1 MSTRERMSSVDTA
14 WLRMDRPNNLM
25 MIVGVMVFGG
35 RVDYQRLL
43 KTLRA
48 RLLPYPR
55 FHQRVAFDATGA
67 WWEDDEDFELEGH
80 VMRTALPGSGGKP
93 ELQKLVAELVSQPL
107 NRHKPLWQFQLV
119 DNYLGGSAMVA
130 RIHHCIA
137 DGIALIGVM
146 NSLTDTVADAPVEPP
161 AGSLPP
167 KSKRKQHAKPSESH
181 LWDPLLAPLES
192 ALATTKKWSGTLVS
206 KSVDVWNH
214 PEQAVDYARISA
226 AVATDIGE
234 IALMPN
240 DSNTRFKGK
249 PGTVKRVAWS
259 DPMSLDEIK
268 AVGKALGCSVNDVLL
283 SCVAGALGDYLAA
296 QGDKVDGVE
305 LRAMVPVN
313 LRAPGGEHQL
323 GNQFG
328 LVPLLLPAGID
339 HPITRVF
346 EVRRRMEKLKG
357 SYQAALAMGLLS
369 ILGVC
374 PKSIQSQI
382 LGLIARKASAVMT
395 NVPGPQT
402 QLWLAGE
409 RLIEQMFWVP
419 QSGDIGIGVSILSYN
434 GQVQM
439 GVITDKRFVPDPE
452 RIVASFEPEFE
463 HLLLLLLMEPW
474 DGERSTEQIEAIL
487 SGNAPAKKE
496 PPVPAKPSAAPVKRK
511 PKGST
516 STLTRKAAG
525 SRSEDSPA
533 VAVSET
539 AAAPSR
545 RIPKRFR

>member
-35 RVDYQRLL
+35 RVDYERLL

-55 FHQRVAFDATGA
+55 FHRRVAFDASGA
-67 WWEDDEDFELEGH
+67 WWEDDEDFELESH
-80 VMRTALPGSGGKP
+80 VMRTALPGNGGKA
-93 ELQKLVAELVSQPL
+93 ELQKLVAELISQPL
-107 NRHKPLWQFQLV
+107 NRHKPPWQFQLV
-119 DNYLGGSAMVA
+119 DNYLGGSAMVV

-146 NSLTDTVADAPVEPP
+146 QSLTDETADAPIEPP

-167 KSKRKQHAKPSESH
+167 KKKPRGTSGEGH
-181 LWDPLLAPLES
+181 LWDPLLAPFES
-192 ALATTKKWSGTLVS
+192 AIAATMKWSGTLVS
-206 KSVDVWNH
+206 KSVDVWQH
-214 PEQAVDYARISA
+214 PEHAVAYARISA
-226 AVATDIGE
+226 SIATDISE

-240 DSNTRFKGK
+240 DTKTRFKGK

-283 SCVAGALGDYLAA
+283 SCVAGALREYLVA
-296 QGDKVDGVE
+296 QGDAVDGIEV
-305 LRAMVPVN
+305 RAMVPVN
-313 LRAPGGEHQL
+313 LRPPGREHQL

-328 LVPLLLPAGID
+328 LVPLLLPVGID

-357 SYQAALAMGLLS
+357 SYQAPLAMGLLG

-374 PKSIQSQI
+374 PKAIQSQI

-395 NVPGPQT
+395 NVPGPQK

-409 RLIEQMFWVP
+409 KMVEQMFWVP
-419 QSGDIGIGVSILSYN
+419 QSGDIGVGVSILSYN

-439 GVITDKRFVPDPE
+439 GVITDKRLVPDPE
-452 RIVASFEPEFE
+452 TIVASFEPEFE

-474 DGERSTEQIEAIL
+474 DGERSTDEIEAIL
-487 SGNAPAKKE
+487 SGKAAE
-496 PPVPAKPSAAPVKRK
+496 PKDSAATTQA
-511 PKGST
+511 T
-516 STLTRKAAG
+516 SRGCQA
-525 SRSEDSPA
+525 
-533 VAVSET
+533 ET
-539 AAAPSR
+539 GRQQACSSNDGCNFASS
-545 RIPKRFR
+545 

>member
-35 RVDYQRLL
+35 RVDYERLL

-48 RLLPYPR
+48 RLLPYSR
-55 FHQRVAFDATGA
+55 FHQRVAFDGSGA

-80 VMRTALPGSGGKP
+80 VMRSALPGSGGKP

-119 DNYLGGSAMVA
+119 DNYLGGSAMVV

-146 NSLTDTVADAPVEPP
+146 NSLTDASADAPVEPP
-161 AGSLPP
+161 PGSLPH
-167 KSKRKQHAKPSESH
+167 KKRKRSSSAEGS

-192 ALATTKKWSGTLVS
+192 AMAATKKWSGTLVS
-206 KSVDVWNH
+206 KSVDVWHH
-214 PEQAVDYARISA
+214 PEHAVGYARMSGAIAS
-226 AVATDIGE
+226 DIGE

-240 DSNTRFKGK
+240 DTQTRFKGK

-259 DPMSLDEIK
+259 DPMPLDEIK

-283 SCVAGALGDYLAA
+283 SCVAGALREYLAA
-296 QGDKVDGVE
+296 KGDKVDGVE

-313 LRAPGGEHQL
+313 LRPPGREHQL

-339 HPITRVF
+339 HPVTRVF
-346 EVRRRMEKLKG
+346 EVRRRMERLKG
-357 SYQAALAMGLLS
+357 SYQAPLAMGLLGV
-369 ILGVC
+369 LGVC
-374 PKSIQSQI
+374 PKAIQSQI

-395 NVPGPQT
+395 NVPGPQS
-402 QLWLAGE
+402 QLWFAGE
-409 RLIEQMFWVP
+409 KLLEQMFWVP

-434 GQVQM
+434 GKVQM

-463 HLLLLLLMEPW
+463 HLLLLLLMKPW
-474 DGERSTEQIEAIL
+474 DGERCSEEIEARL
-487 SGNAPAKKE
+487 GG
-496 PPVPAKPSAAPVKRK
+496 KPTA
-511 PKGST
+511 
-516 STLTRKAAG
+516 RKAPLDLATA
-525 SRSEDSPA
+525 SARPSNQQRQ
-533 VAVSET
+533 VSK
-539 AAAPSR
+539 AAPSR
-545 RIPKRFR
+545 KAARTRTQESPAAPTIETATAPPPRVPKRFR

>member
-1 MSTRERMSSVDTA
+1 MSSVDTA

-55 FHQRVAFDATGA
+55 FHRRVAFDASGA
-67 WWEDDEDFELEGH
+67 WWDDDPDFEIESH
-80 VMRTALPGSGGKP
+80 VLRTALPGSGGKA

-107 NRHKPLWQFQLV
+107 NPHKPLWQFQLV
-119 DNYLGGSAMVA
+119 DNYLGGSAMIA

-146 NSLTDTVADAPVEPP
+146 QSLTDEAADAPIEPP
-161 AGSLPP
+161 PGSLPP
-167 KSKRKQHAKPSESH
+167 KKKGKGGSSGEGH

-192 ALATTKKWSGTLVS
+192 AMAATMKWSGTLVS
-206 KSVDVWNH
+206 KSVDVWQH

-226 AVATDIGE
+226 SIATDIGE

-240 DSNTRFKGK
+240 DTQTRFKGR

-283 SCVAGALGDYLAA
+283 SCVAGALRDYLAA
-296 QGDKVDGVE
+296 QGDPVDGIEV
-305 LRAMVPVN
+305 RAMVPVN
-313 LRAPGGEHQL
+313 LRPPGREHQL

-328 LVPLLLPAGID
+328 LVPLLLPVGID

-357 SYQAALAMGLLS
+357 SYQAALAMGLLG

-374 PKSIQSQI
+374 PKTIQSQI

-395 NVPGPQT
+395 NVPGPQK
-402 QLWLAGE
+402 QLWMAGE
-409 RLIEQMFWVP
+409 KLVEQMFWVP
-419 QSGDIGIGVSILSYN
+419 QSGDIGVGVSILSYN

-452 RIVASFEPEFE
+452 RIVASFEPQFE

-474 DGERSTEQIEAIL
+474 DGERSTDEIETIL
-487 SGNAPAKKE
+487 SGKPRAKEASPEPAQTS
-496 PPVPAKPSAAPVKRK
+496 P
-511 PKGST
+511 GSGK
-516 STLTRKAAG
+516 RKAASG
-525 SRSEDSPA
+525 RRTPSKASVGARKESAPPA
-533 VAVSET
+533 TVET
-539 AAAPSR
+539 PGQAPHR
-545 RIPKRFR
+545 VPKRFR